1 MPDEHDDGPLA
12 ALDALAAAVE
22 VNAEDAK
29 LLLDRL
35 GGLRQ
40 ALRSGS
46 GVTEA
51 LAQEPDPGTLQ
62 VLGRILSRLTEASGV
77 ARRALAGAMRAE
89 GTSIPAIA
97 QAFGVTHQRVS
108 NILSR
113 PTAAPGPVMRRPTGS
128 GADPQDEEEGDTQRF
143 A

>member
-1 MPDEHDDGPLA
+1 MPEELGDGLVE
-12 ALDALAAAVE
+12 ALDALIDAVE
-22 VNAEDAK
+22 ANAEDEK
-29 LLLDRL
+29 LLLARL
-35 GGLRQ
+35 SALRQ
-40 ALRSGS
+40 VRRSVA

-51 LAQEPDPGTLQ
+51 LAQEADPGTLQ
-62 VLGRILSRLTEASGV
+62 VLGRILSRLTEASGI

-113 PTAAPGPVMRRPTGS
+113 PPAVPRPVLHHPTQGR
-128 GADPQDEEEGDTQRF
+128 GDTQDDDQEQQRF
-143 A
+143 G